1 MLNNTRCRATGF
13 TPNHLHIGL
22 KPDQAYPDIFN
33 TLCDS
38 PPSSRSKF
46 IEDRVKEIEIARDL
60 AFRNQEHYFHTSDQ
74 QWKKNNISPLR
85 DHDFTPGEFVLVK
98 RLGRSG
104 QNIPKLP
111 GIPAYLGPAM
121 VKKLVGKKAVVV
133 EYIANGQIRIRNY
146 KHLVHFHEPEGKI
159 AQSQQEYQKYY
170 NGPGDRSEKDKNKH
184 LYHRILDND
193 DDERDDYNEKR
204 IDFMTD
210 SKINLKDFT
219 KTFLASDVEDQ
230 DAIHDIDDQPHDEF
244 EDEYHEL
251 MENIDLVNPYSED
264 EQEDPRQKRDLAGEL
279 AKMFHPQSEKTVA
292 VEDEPKR
299 VLIDET
305 MNKVLEF
312 ENEEQENDNAEEDT
326 PQNLHDH
333 FGNNDIVDLQNTGP
347 QTDTEN
353 SRRSTRTKKVPLK
366 YQNYQLNL

>member
-1 MLNNTRCRATGF
+1 M
-13 TPNHLHIGL
+13 

-33 TLCDS
+33 ILCDS

-60 AFRNQEHYFHTSDQ
+60 AFRNQEQYFHTSDQ
-74 QWKKNNISPLR
+74 QWEKKNISPLR

-98 RLGRSG
+98 RLGKSG
-104 QNIPKLP
+104 QNVPKLP

-133 EYIANGQIRIRNY
+133 EYVANGQIRIRNY

-159 AQSQQEYQKYY
+159 ARSQQEYQKYY

-219 KTFLASDVEDQ
+219 KIFLASDVEDQ
-230 DAIHDIDDQPHDEF
+230 DAIHDIDDRPHDEF

-251 MENIDLVNPYSED
+251 MENIDLVNPYSE
-264 EQEDPRQKRDLAGEL
+264 EEKEDPRQKRDLAGEL
-279 AKMFHPQSEKTVA
+279 AKMFHPEYEKTVA

-299 VLIDET
+299 VLIDES
-305 MNKVLEF
+305 MNEVLEF
-312 ENEEQENDNAEEDT
+312 ENEEQENDAVEEDAS
-326 PQNLHDH
+326 QHLLDN
-333 FGNNDIVDLQNTGP
+333 FGKNDIVDSQNTRP
-347 QTDTEN
+347 QAETEN
-353 SRRSTRTKKVPLK
+353 SRRSARTKKVPLK
-366 YQNYQLNL
+366 YSDYQLNL